1 MCEENKRIMS
11 KHSLPADG
19 AGLSS
24 LNLSLDGRSIKATP
38 PSTVGAASSDINHK
52 KPASSVVA
60 TDRRSNSSYLDH
72 SKATNKIVKKIMFF
86 FFYFKS
92 LIFIDNYFLI

>member
-1 MCEENKRIMS
+1 MS

-24 LNLSLDGRSIKATP
+24 LNLSLDGRSIKAT
-38 PSTVGAASSDINHK
+38 ANSDINHK
-52 KPASSVVA
+52 KPASVVA

-72 SKATNKIVKKIMFF
+72 NKATNKIVKRKITRV
-86 FFYFKS
+86 YFKI
-92 LIFIDNYFLI
+92 LNIIDNYFKI

>member
-1 MCEENKRIMS
+1 MS

-38 PSTVGAASSDINHK
+38 STVGAASGDINHK
-52 KPASSVVA
+52 KTASVLA

-72 SKATNKIVKKIMFF
+72 NKATNKIVNM

-92 LIFIDNYFLI
+92 FKYDR